1 MCNKYRDI
9 VISVLFVLILSLFF
23 VLNIFKSDNEVSVSE
38 RRKLTLMPKFSLKTL
53 FNIDT

>member
-23 VLNIFKSDNEVSVSE
+23 VLNIFKSDNEVSVS
-38 RRKLTLMPKFSLKTL
+38 
-53 FNIDT
+53 